1 MKRSIA
7 LTAIVVLGGL
17 PVSACGAAHLVSAAA
32 AHSAAKP
39 ATTGLASGALDAR
52 GLSSVPATTGA
63 PAWLAICGMS
73 VNNTWPPAAAGFGPV
88 ITSDASAMKLAQCY
102 FSGSPNRLHPTTR
115 QISGIHGSS
124 STTPADR

>member
-7 LTAIVVLGGL
+7 LTAMVVLGGL

-39 ATTGLASGALDAR
+39 ATTALAPGALDAR
-52 GLSSVPATTGA
+52 GLSSVPAKTGV

-73 VNNTWPPAAAGFGPV
+73 VNDTWPPPAAGFGPV
-88 ITSDASAMKLAQCY
+88 ITSNTSAMKLAQCY

-115 QISGIHGSS
+115 PISVIYES
-124 STTPADR
+124 STAPADR

>member
-52 GLSSVPATTGA
+52 GLSSVPATTGV

-73 VNNTWPPAAAGFGPV
+73 VNDTWPPAAAGFGPV
-88 ITSDASAMKLAQCY
+88 TTSNTSAMKLAQCY
-102 FSGSPNRLHPTTR
+102 FSDGTNRLHTTTR
-115 QISGIHGSS
+115 QISVIYES
-124 STTPADR
+124 STAPADR